1 MASEYLLSPLISS
14 IPLNSNVGFNNSWIG
29 VKNPFGLPFFA
40 QLTYVTNLD
49 DLVLEIDD
57 LEELTER
64 TNTLLEVLTSFGL
77 QELTYLDKL
86 TSLAQEIENNTD
98 LLEPLII
105 ESNTL
110 LNSLTSIQVDK
121 QNQLIALGHSL
132 TSIQVDKQDQ
142 LISLGHSLTGI
153 QVDKQDQ
160 LISLAHSLTGIQ
172 VDKQSQ
178 IITLL
183 HQLTANTD
191 ELEINTDDLED
202 LLHSLTGIQVDKQNQ
217 LISLAH
223 SLTGIQVDKQS
234 QIITLLHQLTANTDE
249 LEINTDDLEDL
260 LHSLTGIQVDKQN
273 QLIALSHSLTGIQV
287 DKQNQLIALSHSLTS
302 ISNRIDSN
310 TDHLENLLI
319 ATNDYLNIIIGWDYS
334 TATKQD
340 ELYLLLNIVKDII
353 IDKQDQLIALGHS
366 LTSIQVDKQD
376 QLIALS
382 HSLTGIQVDKQ
393 SQIITLLHQLT
404 ANTDEIEINTDGVET
419 LLDNLTA
426 ITQNEFNETQLI
438 LATLTSI
445 QIDKQDQVIGLLH
458 SLTAK
463 VLEVDINT
471 DSLEINTDG
480 LESLLEVNNSYLNS
494 LTASNQKIAG
504 FSIPPY
510 DEISVDYI
518 TPTNNI
524 KTVTYLNS
532 STIVLS
538 LSFTYYPN
546 PPTDD
551 DALCVKIKK
560 TI

>member
-202 LLHSLTGIQVDKQNQ
+202 LL
-217 LISLAH
+217 
-223 SLTGIQVDKQS
+223 
-234 QIITLLHQLTANTDE
+234 
-249 LEINTDDLEDL
+249 
-260 LHSLTGIQVDKQN
+260 
-273 QLIALSHSLTGIQV
+273 HSLTGIQV

>member
-121 QNQLIALGHSL
+121 QSQIITLLHQLTANTDDLEELLHSLTGIQVDKQDQLIALGHSL

-142 LISLGHSLTGI
+142 IIDLGHSLTAI

-191 ELEINTDDLED
+191 ELEINTDDLEY
-202 LLHSLTGIQVDKQNQ
+202 
-217 LISLAH
+217 
-223 SLTGIQVDKQS
+223 
-234 QIITLLHQLTANTDE
+234 
-249 LEINTDDLEDL
+249 L

>member
-121 QNQLIALGHSL
+121 QSQIITLLHQLTANTDDLEEL
-132 TSIQVDKQDQ
+132 
-142 LISLGHSLTGI
+142 LHSLTGI

-191 ELEINTDDLED
+191 ELEINTDDLEY
-202 LLHSLTGIQVDKQNQ
+202 
-217 LISLAH
+217 
-223 SLTGIQVDKQS
+223 
-234 QIITLLHQLTANTDE
+234 
-249 LEINTDDLEDL
+249 L